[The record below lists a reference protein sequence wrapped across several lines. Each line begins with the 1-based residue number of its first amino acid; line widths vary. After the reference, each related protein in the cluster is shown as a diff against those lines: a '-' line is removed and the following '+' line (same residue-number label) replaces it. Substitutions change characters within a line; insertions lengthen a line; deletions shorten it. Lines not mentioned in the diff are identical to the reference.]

1 MTNEFKPWE
10 VVKFPWGSAVRHA
23 KGRWQT
29 VFLSPSGQAIDVSE
43 LNVYLC
49 DDGIEFKEGTE

>member
-23 KGRWQT
+23 KGRWAKI
-29 VFLSPSGQAIDVSE
+29 FLSPDGQEIDVSE
-43 LNVYLC
+43 LNVELH
-49 DDGIEFKEGTE
+49 DNGIEFKE